1 MLLDKAVFCSHLGG
15 DMDLRSPMSSVVP
28 SAHGPVLS
36 VLARTHA
43 PLTGRRVAKLTN
55 PPTSQRQVSTVLTA
69 LTEAGIVQRETQ
81 GSAHLYT
88 LNRDHIAADAIASLS
103 SLREELW
110 TRMRAEI
117 QSWTPK
123 PAAVAVF
130 GSAARGDG
138 TTASDIDVLVV
149 RDESV
154 EADDP
159 QWQGN
164 LASFADHVS
173 RWSGNSCEILE
184 RSPSALEVLA
194 TNGER
199 LIGELRRDAIFLH
212 GDHRVLPSRTGTVA

>member
-1 MLLDKAVFCSHLGG
+1 M
-15 DMDLRSPMSSVVP
+15 
-28 SAHGPVLS
+28 
-36 VLARTHA
+36 
-43 PLTGRRVAKLTN
+43 VAATR
-55 PPTSQRQVSTVLTA
+55 PAGVSGLP
-69 LTEAGIVQRETQ
+69 TEAGIVRRETQ
-81 GSAHLYT
+81 GSAHLFT

-138 TTASDIDVLVV
+138 TTASNIDVLVV

-184 RSPSALEVLA
+184 RSPSTLEVLA
-194 TNGER
+194 DGER
-199 LIGELRRDAIFLH
+199 LIGEPRHDAIFLH
-212 GDHRVLPSRTGTVA
+212 RDHKVLPPRTGTVP

>member
-1 MLLDKAVFCSHLGG
+1 VERGWELHVEGVHRTDVRPL
-15 DMDLRSPMSSVVP
+15 SVVD
-28 SAHGPVLS
+28 
-36 VLARTHA
+36 
-43 PLTGRRVAKLTN
+43 GRLPRMM
-55 PPTSQRQVSTVLTA
+55 QTA
-69 LTEAGIVQRETQ
+69 NA
-81 GSAHLYT
+81 T
-88 LNRDHIAADAIASLS
+88 LNPRPIDAHAIC
-103 SLREELW
+103 
-110 TRMRAEI
+110 AEI
-117 QSWTPK
+117 QGWTPK

-159 QWQGN
+159 QWQRN
-164 LASFADHVS
+164 LASLADHVS

-194 TNGER
+194 ANGER

-212 GDHRVLPSRTGTVA
+212 GDDRVLPPRTGAVA